1 MNPGTELPVY
11 ELSKPALNRS
21 MNHMIKGIEFNG
33 SLDGLNSPY
42 VNSVE
47 EMLSFDTSL
56 MNKCLS
62 DFLDSIT
69 NEYLNDA
76 I

>member
-1 MNPGTELPVY
+1 MSLKST
-11 ELSKPALNRS
+11 LNCS
-21 MNHMIKGIEFNG
+21 MNHMIKGIEFIG
-33 SLDGLNSPY
+33 SSHGINSPY

-69 NEYLNDA
+69 NEYLNNA